1 MIFYIKEGNVL
12 VSADYMGAATKRI
25 CDGVS
30 NADYCTKTRVYVIT
44 LINGVVETRDY
55 NGNRIRQICD
65 GATESRFN
73 GGLITVRRNG
83 RTELRDRSGNLQKYI

>member
-30 NADYCTKTRVYVIT
+30 NADYCIKTKVYVIT
-44 LINGVVETRDY
+44 RSNGVVETRDY

-65 GATESRFN
+65 GANESRFS
-73 GGLITVRRNG
+73 GDSITIRRTG

>member
-1 MIFYIKEGNVL
+1 MIYYIKDGSVL

-30 NADYCTKTRVYVIT
+30 MANYCESTRVYVIT
-44 LINGVVETRDY
+44 KLDGVVETRDY

-65 GATESRFN
+65 GAQDARFQ
-73 GGLITVRRNG
+73 GDLIMVRRG
-83 RTELRDRSGNLQKYI
+83 SRTELRDRHGNFQKYI